1 MSNQLIINRDDAYRY
16 MGIREPFSEN
26 VDEKTAEVA
35 DKCEAELLSAV
46 KPRFT
51 WRVFDIIRNENGIFP
66 EGCDFM
72 LEGESIEKHLE
83 GCEKL
88 AIVCSTL
95 SADCDKFIA
104 KMSVCGAL
112 EMLVSDALASA
123 YIEQISENALSD
135 LLEKNAGYSSTW
147 IFGAGYGDF
156 PLEVLPK
163 LIAAADATRK
173 IGVST
178 TAANTLTP
186 SKSIVGIAG
195 LSKKPLVPHEKSCE
209 SCNLRETCEF
219 RRRGNH
225 CDCELHTKKST
236 V

>member
-1 MSNQLIINRDDAYRY
+1 MSNKPVINREDAYRY

-26 VDEKTAEVA
+26 VDEKTAETA
-35 DKCEAELLSAV
+35 DKCEAELLSV
-46 KPRFT
+46 IKPRFT
-51 WRVFDIIRNENGIFP
+51 WRVFNIIRNKDGIFP
-66 EGCDFM
+66 EGCDFA
-72 LEGESIEKHLE
+72 LEGKSIEKHLD

-95 SADCDKFIA
+95 SADCDKFIS

-123 YIEQISENALSD
+123 YIEQISEDALSD

-163 LIAAADATRK
+163 LISAADAARK
-173 IGVST
+173 VGIST
-178 TAANTLTP
+178 TASNTLIP

-195 LSKKPLVPHEKSCE
+195 LSKKPFVAHEKSCE

-219 RRRGNH
+219 RRRG
-225 CDCELHTKKST
+225 DICELHTKKST
-236 V
+236 D